1 LQRRQVAEVIQEI
14 APEAFVVAKGFMNST
29 VVISHKPESIW
40 QYANPLHMAR
50 NLWAYRDLL
59 RQFTRREVLGRY
71 KGSYL
76 GILWSFLTPFLMLA
90 VYTFVFSVVFGARW
104 GNSPSES
111 RVEFA
116 LTLFCGLIAFNVFS
130 ECISRAPGLIVGNPN
145 YVKRVVFP
153 LEILPVSV
161 LGAALIQSLINVV
174 IVVVGI
180 LIFMRT
186 LSWTLVCLPLAYLPL
201 VGLCLGLGW
210 FLASLGVFIRGI
222 GYVVGIAVQ
231 VLFFVTPIFYPISA
245 MPPFFQLVLRLNP
258 LSEVVEGFRRVMMW
272 GQPPDWPW
280 WGAATIVSALAMVAG
295 YTWFMKL
302 KRAFADVV

>member
-1 LQRRQVAEVIQEI
+1 MMS
-14 APEAFVVAKGFMNST
+14 AKSSSLA
-29 VVISHKPESIW
+29 VISSRPESAW

-130 ECISRAPGLIVGNPN
+130 ECISRAPELIVDNPN
-145 YVKRVVFP
+145 YVKKVVFP
-153 LEILPVSV
+153 LEILPVSI
-161 LGAALIQSLINVV
+161 LGAALIHSLISLV
-174 IVVVGI
+174 ILITGI
-180 LIFMRT
+180 LVFMGT
-186 LSWTLVCLPLAYLPL
+186 VSWTLAYLPLAYLTL

-210 FLASLGVFIRGI
+210 FLAALGVFIRDI
-222 GYVVGIAVQ
+222 GYMVEIAVQ
-231 VLFFVTPIFYPISA
+231 VLFFVTPIFFPISA
-245 MPPFFQLVLRLNP
+245 VPPFFQPILLLNP
-258 LSEVVEGFRRVMMW
+258 LSAVVENFRRVIIW

-280 WGAATIVSALAMVAG
+280 WGVATAVSTLLMVAG

>member
-1 LQRRQVAEVIQEI
+1 MS
-14 APEAFVVAKGFMNST
+14 AKSSSLA
-29 VVISHKPESIW
+29 VISSRPESAW

-50 NLWAYRDLL
+50 DLWGYRDLL

-104 GNSPSES
+104 GNSSSES

-130 ECISRAPGLIVGNPN
+130 ECISRAPELIVDNPN
-145 YVKRVVFP
+145 YVKKVVFP

-161 LGAALIQSLINVV
+161 LGAALIHSLISLV
-174 IVVVGI
+174 ILITGI
-180 LIFMRT
+180 LVFMGT
-186 LSWTLVCLPLAYLPL
+186 VSWTLAYLPLAYLTL

-210 FLASLGVFIRGI
+210 FLAALGVFIRDI
-222 GYVVGIAVQ
+222 GYMVGIVVQ
-231 VLFFVTPIFYPISA
+231 VLFFVTPIFFPISA
-245 MPPFFQLVLRLNP
+245 VPPFFQPILLLNP
-258 LSEVVEGFRRVMMW
+258 LSAVVENFRRVIIW

-280 WGAATIVSALAMVAG
+280 WGVATAVSMLLMVAG

>member
-1 LQRRQVAEVIQEI
+1 
-14 APEAFVVAKGFMNST
+14 
-29 VVISHKPESIW
+29 
-40 QYANPLHMAR
+40 MAR
-50 NLWAYRDLL
+50 NLWGYRDLL

-104 GNSPSES
+104 GNSSSES

-130 ECISRAPGLIVGNPN
+130 ECISRAPELIVDNPN
-145 YVKRVVFP
+145 YVKKVVFP

-161 LGAALIQSLINVV
+161 LGAALIHSLISLV
-174 IVVVGI
+174 ILITGI
-180 LIFMRT
+180 LVFMGT
-186 LSWTLVCLPLAYLPL
+186 VSWTLAYLPLAYLTL

-210 FLASLGVFIRGI
+210 FLAALGVFIRDI
-222 GYVVGIAVQ
+222 GYMVGIVVQ
-231 VLFFVTPIFYPISA
+231 VLFFVTPIFFPISA
-245 MPPFFQLVLRLNP
+245 VPPFFQPILLLNP
-258 LSEVVEGFRRVMMW
+258 LSAVVENFRRVIIW

-280 WGAATIVSALAMVAG
+280 WGVATAVSTLVMVAG